1 MNKKIKITIALFF
14 LTTNLLADTVEL
26 KNGKLFENVKA
37 NLLKTELQFSFE
49 GKLLVFK
56 KNEVK
61 RIRLKP
67 VLLKPPVTEL
77 EKLEY
82 EKERVRVAEALQ
94 QTSDWEMSKN
104 SKISIA
110 ILQLS
115 PGSGVSVAEVESVT
129 NLIRTNLVKT
139 KLFIIVDTSLI
150 TKDCSKDTKDCS
162 KLLPANLKINKVVT
176 GTITKLGKKYL
187 LNGNVLDSKNNTIDF
202 AEKAT
207 ADNNEKLEEAAE
219 YFAKKIAGGIMEY
232 WDEAVT
238 AKEQETYAN
247 IQYVWRSALVPGLG
261 QWQYG
266 KDKED
271 SFARKKGIGFG
282 ITTLILVGNLFY
294 QGQKRDNAR
303 DEYQTIHNVYFL
315 VPFGSGLEYIG
326 FIKDNSSFLEYQRAT
341 NTARISAEVLI
352 AFYLYNVVDSFFQG
366 KSLFGAK
373 KQASGFYFFPSK
385 SYAYGTKEE
394 TFTVGFQYQF

>member
-1 MNKKIKITIALFF
+1 MNLKIILFTLFF
-14 LTTNLLADTVEL
+14 LTSSLLADTVEL

-56 KNEVK
+56 KSEVK

-67 VLLKPPVTEL
+67 VLLKPPVTDL

-94 QTSDWEMSKN
+94 QTTDWEMSKN

-139 KLFIIVDTSLI
+139 KLFIIVDTSLL
-150 TKDCSKDTKDCS
+150 TKDCPKDGKDCS
-162 KLLPANLKINKVVT
+162 KLLASNVKINKVVT

-207 ADNNEKLEEAAE
+207 ADNNDKLEEAAE

-232 WDEAVT
+232 WEESVT
-238 AKEQETYAN
+238 AKEQEMYAN
-247 IQYVWRSALVPGLG
+247 IQYVWRSALLPGLG

-266 KDKED
+266 KDKEE

-282 ITTLILVGNLFY
+282 ITTIILVGNLFY
-294 QGQKRDNAR
+294 QGQKLNSAKDN
-303 DEYQTIHNVYFL
+303 YHQTHNIYFL
-315 VPFGSGLEYIG
+315 VPFGSGLEYVG
-326 FIKDNSSFLEYQRAT
+326 LAKDNSSFSEYQRAT
-341 NTARISAEVLI
+341 NTAKLSAEILI
-352 AFYLYNVVDSFFQG
+352 GFYIYNIVDAFFQG

-373 KQASGFYFFPSK
+373 KQTSGFFFFPSK
-385 SYAYGTKEE
+385 SYANGTKEE
-394 TFTVGFQYQF
+394 TYTIGFQYQF

>member
-1 MNKKIKITIALFF
+1 MHFLLFTLFF
-14 LTTNLLADTVEL
+14 LTSNLPADTVEL
-26 KNGKLFENVKA
+26 KNGKIYENVRA
-37 NLLKTELQFSFE
+37 NLLKTELQFSYE
-49 GKLLVFK
+49 NKLLVFPK
-56 KNEVK
+56 KEVK

-150 TKDCSKDTKDCS
+150 TKDCPKDTKDCS

-247 IQYVWRSALVPGLG
+247 MQYVWRSALVPGLG

-271 SFARKKGIGFG
+271 SLARKKGIGFG

-326 FIKDNSSFLEYQRAT
+326 LAKDNSSFSEYQRAA
-341 NTARISAEVLI
+341 NTTRISAEVLI